1 MSEIGLLY
9 PKGRLSKEDLYQ
21 LYGQVASNLGVD
33 LVFFTKETINWSSKT
48 IKGHIYNDGS
58 WRKKNSSLPNSI
70 IVANENIM
78 NEVNSQLRELIV
90 PFPTLGYLG
99 KNKWTIYEKLQNR
112 EFQYDLIPLVKIRSS
127 GQFLRI
133 LKEYR
138 KVVIKPTFDT
148 YQYLIEQ
155 KGNHYIVT
163 GKGEVREKSQEELR
177 SFIKTLQK
185 QEENIVQP
193 HLLFRT
199 KDGEAFNIEV
209 NLKKDEGKK
218 WVIHNIVPRF
228 YLRNVQ
234 KFTGYKDISSFLK
247 SHSPYNSTQFIQ
259 NIWDFSIDFVEK
271 LERVYKETN
280 ELSLY
285 LKMDDLHKIWV
296 DEIKWNIEEV
306 DIVKRHLKDALSLQ
320 KRKER
325 LK

>member
-1 MSEIGLLY
+1 MSVIGLLY
-9 PKGRLSKEDLYQ
+9 PKGKLLKEDLYQ
-21 LYGQVASNLGVD
+21 LYGIEAGNLGLE
-33 LVFFTKETINWSSKT
+33 LVFFTKEAVNWSTKT
-48 IKGHIYNDGS
+48 VKGHIYHDGG
-58 WRKKNSSLPNSI
+58 WKKKNSSLPNI
-70 IVANENIM
+70 LIVANENLM
-78 NEVNSQLRELIV
+78 NEEDSRLRELMV

-99 KNKWTIYEKLQNR
+99 KYKWTIYEKLQNG
-112 EFQYDLIPLVKIRSS
+112 EFQTDLIPLNKIRSS

-155 KGNHYIVT
+155 IGSHYIVT
-163 GKGEVREKSQEELR
+163 GRGETTEKSQEELR
-177 SFIKTLQK
+177 SFIKELQK
-185 QEENIVQP
+185 HEENIVQP

-199 KDGEAFNIEV
+199 KDGETFNIEV

-218 WVIHNIVPRF
+218 WTINKVVPRF

-234 KFTGYKDISSFLK
+234 KFKGYKDINSFLK
-247 SHSPYNSTQFIQ
+247 SQSPYKSTMLYRNIQ
-259 NIWDFSIDFVEK
+259 DFSIDFVER
-271 LERVYKETN
+271 LERVHKETN

-285 LKMDDLHKIWV
+285 LKIDDLQKIWV

-306 DIVKRHLKDALSLQ
+306 DIVKRNLKDALSLLR
-320 KRKER
+320 RKEG